1 MVDNMNAA
9 PASAGVYLF
18 RNAAGTIIYVG
29 KAKNLKKR
37 IASYAPKRPHDIKT
51 THLLEE
57 VLGSVEYIL
66 TDNEIEALFLEAR
79 MIRKHRPKYNIDL
92 KDSGSYPYIRVTL
105 EDEFPRIYI
114 VREIKNKKSLYL
126 GPYTDVRS
134 VRRALRIAIDIFGIR
149 ICRMMP
155 TKKCLKKDTEK
166 CSAPCVGAITKE
178 EYLKRVERAVSFLRG
193 NVDDV
198 LPCLAQ
204 EMRAA
209 SDAGNYEAAKIYRD
223 QIVATNALNVKQKME
238 SKSEYD
244 GDLIGFARAGKKYFV
259 QIFNVRRGILLGR
272 TRHEAVSESEPK
284 KFLSEFIKQH
294 YYTAPVPAG
303 IFVGVEPLDTK
314 SIGAYLFGL
323 SGKKARIK
331 VAKSGEKR
339 KLIQL
344 LLKNISHELEL
355 KYLPEL
361 VELKSL
367 LSLDAVPVSI
377 ECFDVSNI
385 QGSFVVGSMVRF
397 QDGEADKAKYRKF
410 RVRAV
415 DGQDDVASI
424 REIVLRRFSG
434 TIRTQMSLP
443 DLVVI
448 DGGGAQLNAAC
459 SAMDEANVDIPVIA
473 LAKRE
478 EEIYV
483 PCKIMPLRLNRKSG
497 ALKLLQRIRDEAHR
511 FAVSYH
517 RVLRGRSVL

>member
-37 IASYAPKRPHDIKT
+37 IASYAPKRSHDIKT
-51 THLLEE
+51 THM
-57 VLGSVEYIL
+57 LGEAEGSAEYIL
-66 TDNEIEALFLEAR
+66 TDNEVEALFLEAR
-79 MIRKHRPKYNIDL
+79 MIRQHKPKYNIDL
-92 KDSGSYPYIRVTL
+92 KDSGSYPYIRITL
-105 EDEFPRIYI
+105 EEAFPRIYI

-149 ICRMMP
+149 ICRRMP
-155 TKKCLKKDTEK
+155 LKKCLKKDTEK

-178 EYLKRVERAVSFLRG
+178 DYLERIERAVSFLRG

-223 QIVATNALNVKQKME
+223 QIASMGALNVKQKIE

-303 IFVGVEPLDTK
+303 IFVGIEPLDTK
-314 SIGAYLFGL
+314 SIEAYLFEL

-367 LSLDAVPVSI
+367 LNLDAVPVSI

-397 QDGEADKAKYRKF
+397 QDGEADKSKYRRFKIL
-410 RVRAV
+410 RAV

-424 REIVLRRFSG
+424 REIVFRRFSG
-434 TIRTQMSLP
+434 TIRTQMNLP
-443 DLVVI
+443 ALAVI
-448 DGGGAQLNAAC
+448 DGG
-459 SAMDEANVDIPVIA
+459 D
-473 LAKRE
+473 

-483 PCKIMPLRLNRKSG
+483 PGKIMPIRLNRKSG

-517 RVLRGRSVL
+517 RVLRGRSVRDEE